1 MPGKKPSNLEYKAEC
16 IEGESTDTTPELGQL
31 MDLDLAEDQTSATPG
46 DNCSFGEFGG
56 MTPSTYEDSPAIA
69 KTCPD
74 QFRPTSSASDTS
86 FDSEITITG
95 NEGEELHEYIDVSED
110 TDELARITGYEII
123 LTERKKFTVY
133 NIQTVT
139 HSRTIQKRYSDF
151 LRIRKTLEKDF
162 PGELKQPFPAK
173 RWFGSNVEP
182 KFLKSRL
189 DNLSRWF
196 SEVIENESL
205 RSHQALLGFLCLP
218 AQHADMNLGEAA
230 GRTKLQLTGPLHQRA
245 LTTEEVP
252 DNLTSEPRVK
262 EEVKI
267 TQENESPA

>member
-1 MPGKKPSNLEYKAEC
+1 
-16 IEGESTDTTPELGQL
+16 
-31 MDLDLAEDQTSATPG
+31 
-46 DNCSFGEFGG
+46 
-56 MTPSTYEDSPAIA
+56 MTPSTYEDSPTIA

-74 QFRPTSSASDTS
+74 QFRPTSSTSDTS

-95 NEGEELHEYIDVSED
+95 NEGEELHEYTDVSKD
-110 TDELARITGYEII
+110 TDELARITVYEII

-151 LRIRKTLEKDF
+151 LRMRKTLEKDF
-162 PGELKQPFPAK
+162 PGELKKPFPAK

-196 SEVIENESL
+196 SEVIENKNL
-205 RSHQALLGFLCLP
+205 RSHQALGFLCLP
-218 AQHADMNLGEAA
+218 TQHADMNLGEAA
-230 GRTKLQLTGPLHQRA
+230 GRTKL
-245 LTTEEVP
+245 
-252 DNLTSEPRVK
+252 
-262 EEVKI
+262 
-267 TQENESPA
+267 